1 VKFSDLSPEERAEVD
16 ALVHEA
22 YTRPDGSI
30 RTHAE
35 AVVEFDRS
43 IAGAGQAHREWA
55 GLLLDDWRYSGMRD
69 FLKDRWKH
77 SAMFEFIHRGKA
89 RRRTVNR
96 GARQIDDN
104 GKAWYTQIPL
114 WDWTA
119 DQLREAIADAARQ
132 VAEHQA
138 NIALYRD
145 MLALIEQTE
154 TFTFAAALE
163 AVEKTWDEFLV
174 ERGGMA
180 V

>member
-1 VKFSDLSPEERAEVD
+1 MKFSDLSPEERAEVD

-30 RTHAE
+30 RPHGE
-35 AVVEFDRS
+35 AIGVFDRS
-43 IAGAGQAHREWA
+43 ITSAVQAQREWP
-55 GLLLDDWRYSGMRD
+55 GMLLDDWRYAGMRD

-96 GARQIDDN
+96 GARQVDDN
-104 GKAWYTQIPL
+104 GKASFTQIPL

-119 DQLREAIADAARQ
+119 DQLREAIADAAHQ
-132 VAEHQA
+132 MAEHQA

-145 MLALIEQTE
+145 MLSLIEQTE

-163 AVEKTWDEFLV
+163 AVEKTWDQFLD

-180 V
+180 I